1 MRVHIHE
8 KNGATLCIPI
18 PVRLFFNEL
27 TAPLVWLFLKPHLRK
42 CGVTLTLSQLYYLLR
57 ALPKAKHGLNGMP
70 LADISEKDG
79 DHVTVW
85 L

>member
-1 MRVHIHE
+1 MR
-8 KNGATLCIPI
+8 KY
-18 PVRLFFNEL
+18 
-27 TAPLVWLFLKPHLRK
+27 
-42 CGVTLTLSQLYYLLR
+42 GVTLTLSQLYYLLR